1 MYAIGIVTYQPDVG
15 RLAENLRAVTAND
28 SVGCLIVVDNHSDN
42 ISDIRQAL
50 ADILSSRAWRSPLGS
65 VALPCNPQ
73 AILIENDDNL
83 GIATALNQLCRKAQE
98 QGCEWLATLDQDSVL
113 ESHIMQ
119 EYARYTHIDDVAIIC
134 PRIEDRNMGRQY
146 ARSNQGTEY
155 IARCITSGN
164 LVRLKAW
171 QQVGGYS
178 DELFIDGVDFDFC
191 LKLHEHGWRILRTN
205 NVALLHEIGRGRQI
219 PLPGGRQLSILNH
232 SPQRLYYIVRNY
244 LYIGQKHHQKGHW
257 TWEVLKRMAITLCF
271 EHDKWAKFRAMLK
284 GIRDYRHGV
293 MGRIN
298 NDEKNY
304 SNTEIERH

>member
-1 MYAIGIVTYQPDVG
+1 MYAIGIVTYQPDAG
-15 RLAENLRAVTAND
+15 RLAENLRAVTANGGG
-28 SVGCLIVVDNHSDN
+28 GCLIVVDNHSDN

-50 ADILSSRAWRSPLGS
+50 AGS
-65 VALPCNPQ
+65 LQ

-98 QGCEWLATLDQDSVL
+98 QGCEWLVTLDQDSVL

-146 ARSNQGTEY
+146 ARSDQGTEY

-205 NVALLHEIGRGRQI
+205 NVALLHEIGHGRQI

-232 SPQRLYYIVRNY
+232 SQKRLYYIVRNY
-244 LYIGQKHHQKGHW
+244 LYIGQQHHQKGHW
-257 TWEVLKRMAITLCF
+257 TWEVLKRIAITLCF
-271 EHDKWAKFRAMLK
+271 EHDKWAKLQAMLK
-284 GIRDYRHGV
+284 GIRDYRQGV
-293 MGRIN
+293 MGPLSVCGHHPAKTVPR
-298 NDEKNY
+298 
-304 SNTEIERH
+304 